1 MDEKKK
7 LAMLEEALE
16 MEEGE
21 LKADMELEGL
31 DEYNSLSKLSIIV
44 MMSDEF
50 GKKLTNDQ
58 VKAFSTVQDIL
69 DCMG

>member
-1 MDEKKK
+1 MDEGKK
-7 LAMLEEALE
+7 LALLEEALE

-44 MMSDEF
+44 MMNDEF